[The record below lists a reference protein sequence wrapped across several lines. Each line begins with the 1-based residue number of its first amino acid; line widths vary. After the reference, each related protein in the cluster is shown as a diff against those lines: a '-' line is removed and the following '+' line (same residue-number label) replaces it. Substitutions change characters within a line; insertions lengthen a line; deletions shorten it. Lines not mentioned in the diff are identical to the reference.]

1 MPIRTQF
8 VRRLAWGLVVTGLV
22 IGLAGEILVIGQELL
37 YGDLPAAP
45 GYDAVRLRLA
55 QDHLW
60 LWPAVMFGAAM
71 AALGF
76 LLLVLYAHLLRR
88 RILAEM
94 VRSTRDGS
102 EEHLTTR

>member
-37 YGDLPAAP
+37 YGDPLPAP
-45 GYDAVRLRLA
+45 GDDAVRLRLA

-71 AALGF
+71 AALGL
-76 LLLVLYAHLLRR
+76 LLLVLYAHLLRQ
-88 RILAEM
+88 RILAEL
-94 VRSTRDGS
+94 VRTRDGS
-102 EEHLTTR
+102 EEH